1 MKAVLI
7 VYNQAHSEKVD
18 YMLNKLEIRGFTKW
32 ETVMGRGSADGD
44 PHLGTHTWPEQ
55 NSATL
60 CMVEEAKVNEILENV
75 KKLDHINK
83 DVGLR
88 AFTWDILQAV

>member
-18 YMLNKLEIRGFTKW
+18 YMLNKLKVRGFTRW
-32 ETVMGRGSADGD
+32 ETVMGRGSVDGD

-60 CMVEEAKVNEILENV
+60 CILDGKKVNEILESV
-75 KKLDHINK
+75 KKLDLVNR
-83 DVGLR
+83 DVGIR
-88 AFTWDILQAV
+88 AFTWDIIQAV

>member
-7 VYNQAHSEKVD
+7 VYNQAHSEKVNF
-18 YMLNKLEIRGFTKW
+18 MLNKLGVRGFTKW
-32 ETVMGRGSADGD
+32 ETVLGRGSVDGD

-60 CMVEEAKVNEILENV
+60 CIVDETKVNEILGSV
-75 KKLDHINK
+75 KKLDLLNK
-83 DVGLR
+83 DVGIR
-88 AFTWDILQAV
+88 AFTWDILQVV